1 MKLKDKKNIL
11 ELLNSINEGISYLK
25 KCSIEQRL
33 FMLNECRD
41 AFLYLSSKY
50 QDEIE
55 IQNKVEKILN
65 NINVSIENYD
75 NKVFENNI
83 NNIEIDIKN
92 IIDLIINNIPTKLEI
107 AFMPYKVS
115 MWDSMESIWKEAI
128 KDKDCICNVV
138 PIPYYELDES
148 GKAIRLCYEG
158 DLFPKNINITNYK
171 NYQLESIK
179 PDIIYI
185 HNPFDEYNRLTMI
198 EPRYFS
204 NNLNKCTDMLVY
216 IPYFVAGS
224 YKDEEEHKN
233 TCYLPGPL
241 SATKVIVQSQE
252 QKNLY
257 VSNGYDK
264 NKVLNLGSPKFDAVL
279 YAINNKEYLIEKQ
292 EKYNDKKVFLLSVG
306 ITNLLADDNWIN
318 ELNEII
324 DVFLNKDNC
333 NLICRFH
340 PLTQI
345 TIDTMRPNLYD
356 VFNKV
361 KQKINNSKNVSLDE
375 NIDVYKSIAMSDALI
390 SDYSSV
396 MFQYLA
402 TKKPVLAFI
411 DDKLIKENRIFATDY
426 LGAYFKTNTQD
437 IINFRDMVLNNKDIK
452 RNERMKRLENSITN
466 LYGKCG
472 QEVHKTIKNEVLTN
486 LIKENK

>member
-11 ELLNSINEGISYLK
+11 ELINSIDDGILYLK
-25 KCSIEQRL
+25 KCNVDQRL
-33 FMLNECRD
+33 FMLNECKD
-41 AFLYLSSKY
+41 AFIYLDSKLKN
-50 QDEIE
+50 EAITE
-55 IQNKVEKILN
+55 TKLKKILN
-65 NINVSIENYD
+65 NINIAIENYD
-75 NKVFENNI
+75 NEVFENKI
-83 NNIEIDIKN
+83 TDITIDIEDL
-92 IIDLIINNIPTKLEI
+92 IDLIVKDIPTQIEI

-158 DLFPKNINITNYK
+158 NLFPKNINIINYK
-171 NYQLESIK
+171 EYGLERIK

-204 NNLNKCTDMLVY
+204 NNLNKYTDMLVY

-241 SATKVIVQSQE
+241 NATKVIVQSKEQE
-252 QKNLY
+252 KLY
-257 VSNGYDK
+257 ISNGYNK
-264 NKVLNLGSPKFDAVL
+264 NKILNLGSPKFDATLSAV
-279 YAINNKEYLIEKQ
+279 NNKEYLLEK
-292 EKYNDKKVFLLSVG
+292 EKKYKNKKVFLLSVG

-324 DVFLNKDNC
+324 DVFYNKDDC

-340 PLTQI
+340 PLTKI
-345 TIDTMRPNLYD
+345 TIDTMRPNLSGK
-356 VFNKV
+356 FNKF
-361 KQKINNSKNVSLDE
+361 KNKINNSKNISLDE
-375 NIDVYKSIAMSDALI
+375 NIDVYKSMAMSDALI

-411 DDKLIKENRIFATDY
+411 DEKLRKENRIFATDY
-426 LGAYFKTNTQD
+426 LGAYFKINTQD
-437 IINFRDMVLNNKDIK
+437 IINFRDMILNNEDTK

-472 QEVHKTIKNEVLTN
+472 QESHKAIKNEVLSN
-486 LIKENK
+486 LFRKSK